1 MSATRAAGIR
11 GLLVD
16 WGGVMTTD
24 VFDSFAAFC
33 EQEGISPDAVAK
45 RFASDA
51 ESRELL
57 VALETGAISEE
68 QFEPRFAELLGV
80 DSDGLIDRLFATS
93 ADDPLMRQ
101 AVARARAAGVRT
113 GLISNSWGTRQYD
126 RELLARLF
134 DGVVISGEVGIRKP
148 SVRIYELGAQA
159 IGLAPGECV
168 FVDDLGMNLR
178 PAAEIGMATVHHAD
192 AQQTISELEALLAVT
207 LR

>member
-1 MSATRAAGIR
+1 MTATPAPGIR

-24 VFDSFAAFC
+24 VFASFTTFC
-33 EQEGISPDAVAK
+33 QQEGISPDAVAQ
-45 RFASDA
+45 RFASDPDA
-51 ESRELL
+51 GELL
-57 VALETGAISEE
+57 VGLETGAITEE

-80 DSDGLIDRLFATS
+80 NGNGLIDRLFAS
-93 ADDPLMRQ
+93 GADDQLMHD

-113 GLISNSWGTRQYD
+113 GLISNSWGTRRYD

-148 SVRIYELGAQA
+148 SVRIYELGVQA
-159 IGLAPGECV
+159 IGLAPEECV

-178 PAAEIGMATVHHAD
+178 PAGEMGMATVHHTD
-192 AQQTISELEALLAVT
+192 AQQTISELEALLSVA

>member
-1 MSATRAAGIR
+1 MTASGIT

-24 VFDSFAAFC
+24 VFASFTTFC
-33 EQEGISPDAVAK
+33 RQEGISPDAVAQ
-45 RFASDA
+45 RFASDPDA
-51 ESRELL
+51 AELL
-57 VALETGAISEE
+57 VGLETGAISEE
-68 QFEPRFAELLGV
+68 QFEPRLAELLGV
-80 DSDGLIDRLFATS
+80 NGNGLIDRLFAS
-93 ADDPLMRQ
+93 GADDPLMHD
-101 AVARARAAGVRT
+101 AVARARATGVRT
-113 GLISNSWGTRQYD
+113 GLISNSWGTRRYD

-159 IGLAPGECV
+159 IGLAPEACV

-178 PAAEIGMATVHHAD
+178 PAAELGMATVHHTD
-192 AQQTISELEALLAVT
+192 AQQTISELEALLSVA

>member
-1 MSATRAAGIR
+1 VTASGIT

-24 VFDSFAAFC
+24 VFASFTTFC
-33 EQEGISPDAVAK
+33 RQEGISPDAVAQ
-45 RFASDA
+45 RFASDPDA
-51 ESRELL
+51 AELL
-57 VALETGAISEE
+57 VGLETGAISEE
-68 QFEPRFAELLGV
+68 QFEPRLAELLGV
-80 DSDGLIDRLFATS
+80 NGNGLIDRLFAS
-93 ADDPLMRQ
+93 GADDPLMHD
-101 AVARARAAGVRT
+101 AVARARATGVRT
-113 GLISNSWGTRQYD
+113 GLISNSWGTRRYD

-159 IGLAPGECV
+159 IGLAPEACV

-178 PAAEIGMATVHHAD
+178 PAAELGMATVHHTD
-192 AQQTISELEALLAVT
+192 AQQTISELEALLSVA